1 MYVHGRERL
10 RNWRCSQRAGEAVLF
25 AVLLLYSSRIHA
37 IIRFPLAVAPN
48 FIVGGWNGVLM
59 WTPVAEASV
68 AVVHL
73 AESVAK

>member
-1 MYVHGRERL
+1 MAEKGFGTGAAAREQAMQC
-10 RNWRCSQRAGEAVLF
+10 CSPSCSCTL
-25 AVLLLYSSRIHA
+25 SRIHA
-37 IIRFPLAVAPN
+37 IIWFPLAVAAD
-48 FIVGGWNGVLM
+48 FIVGGWNGVLK

>member
-1 MYVHGRERL
+1 MYVYGRERL
-10 RNWRCSQRAGEAVLF
+10 RNWRCSQRAGDAVLF

-37 IIRFPLAVAPN
+37 IIWFPLAVALD
-48 FIVGGWNGVLM
+48 FIVGGWNGVLKG
-59 WTPVAEASV
+59 TPVAGASV